1 MVSAFYEV
9 LGNPLLEES
18 RKGDDEEIKEEITLR
33 KGSILNINIIQNDM
47 RRIEELYKE
56 KNFHNVKVSFKVY
69 PKEKNQADIEY
80 VIEEGEKLQIKKIQF
95 VGNNAF
101 SSSKLKRLMG
111 TSEKGL
117 LSFITSSGNLRVSSS
132 L

>member
-1 MVSAFYEV
+1 MQGKIISVVVTEKPTVRGILIDGNTWVYE
-9 LGNPLLEES
+9 
-18 RKGDDEEIKEEITLR
+18 DEDIKEEITIR

-111 TSEKGL
+111 TSEKAL
-117 LSFITSSGNLRVSSS
+117 CAP
-132 L
+132 